1 MAKEPTA
8 AQLMQTV
15 EASPAAVAVHDR
27 AAWLDLMA
35 RAGVVNDPVGSRPHQ
50 GREAIGRFYDTFIAP
65 NTIVFD
71 IDHDV
76 VCGSTV
82 FRDLTIVTTM
92 STGVTLNV
100 PTHLRYDLVEEHG
113 TLKVGLLAAYWELPT
128 MIVQLA
134 RAGVPGL
141 AASLKLTPQML
152 SNQGIGGVVGFM
164 QGLRRV
170 GAAGKRTAA
179 GFAAA
184 VRRGDRAALTAA
196 LTVGAQLECPPGT
209 VVSADE
215 FIERARDLEWTKFIS
230 AGRSVTASV
239 RAGDRAGVALLE
251 FAGRRIERARL
262 YLPEA

>member
-1 MAKEPTA
+1 MAKQPTA
-8 AQLMQTV
+8 AEALQTV

-27 AAWLDLMA
+27 SAWLDLMA
-35 RAGVVNDPVGSRPHQ
+35 RGGVVNDPVGSRPHQ

-71 IDHDV
+71 VDHDV

-100 PTHLRYDLVEEHG
+100 PTHLRYDLVEEEG
-113 TLKVGLLAAYWELPT
+113 ALKVALLAAHWELPT

-141 AASLKLTPQML
+141 AAALKLTPQML
-152 SNQGIGGVVGFM
+152 SNQGVGGVVGFM
-164 QGLRRV
+164 KGLRRV

-184 VRRGDRAALTAA
+184 GRRGDTAA
-196 LTVGAQLECPPGT
+196 VRAVLTSDARLECPAGT
-209 VVSADE
+209 AVSVDE
-215 FIERARDLEWTKFIS
+215 FVEQARGLDWTKFVA
-230 AGRSVTASV
+230 AGRSVTATV
-239 RAGDRAGVALLE
+239 HTGDRAGVALLE
-251 FAGRRIERARL
+251 FVGHRIERARL
-262 YLPEA
+262 YLPQA